1 MELREVIYG
10 RRSVRK
16 YTAQKV
22 ERQQVEALLEAA
34 VQAPSAMNSQPWA
47 FVVIQDEGQLKAY
60 SDQAKAMM
68 LALCDGRPLF
78 EKYRSL
84 FTDPDY
90 NIFYDAATLIVVYAK
105 PAGPNPTIDCAL
117 AAQNIMLA
125 ARDMGLGSCW
135 IGFALG
141 LFNDPAVKADLGVP
155 EGCQAVAPLI
165 VGYPQGEFRLMRK
178 KAPEV
183 IAWLEG

>member
-1 MELREVIYG
+1 MELRDVIYG

-16 YTAQKV
+16 YTEQPV
-22 ERQQVEALLEAA
+22 EREQVEALLAAA

-47 FVVIQDEGQLKAY
+47 FAVIQDKARLKTY
-60 SDQAKAMM
+60 SDQAKVIM
-68 LALCDGRPLF
+68 LEFCETRPILQ
-78 EKYRSL
+78 KYRSL

-90 NIFYDAATLIVVYAK
+90 NIFYDASTLIVIYAK

-125 ARDMGLGSCW
+125 ARDQGIGTCW

-141 LFNDPAVKADLGVP
+141 LFNDAVAKAELGVP
-155 EGCQAVAPLI
+155 AEYQAVAPLI
-165 VGYPQGEFRLMRK
+165 AGYPQGDFRTMRK
-178 KAPEV
+178 KSPEV
-183 IAWLEG
+183 LAWLEG